1 MRKKPQ
7 KNSDR
12 NSEEKFTK
20 KKEATKQLFGKYP
33 QKRKPL
39 VCQKKGQTKGEKE
52 TKIRNEN
59 ENLFNFKKE
68 TVGKT
73 KTKK

>member
-1 MRKKPQ
+1 
-7 KNSDR
+7 
-12 NSEEKFTK
+12 
-20 KKEATKQLFGKYP
+20 LFGKYP
-33 QKRKPL
+33 QKGNLLCAK
-39 VCQKKGQTKGEKE
+39 KKGQTKGEKE